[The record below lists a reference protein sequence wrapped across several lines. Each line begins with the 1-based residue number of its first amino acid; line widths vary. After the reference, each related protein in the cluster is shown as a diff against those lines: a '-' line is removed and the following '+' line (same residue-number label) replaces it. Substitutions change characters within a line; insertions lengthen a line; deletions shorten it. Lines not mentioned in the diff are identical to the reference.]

1 MSNPGSEPFIH
12 PVRVYWEDTDAGG
25 VVYHARYLAFLE
37 RARSEWMR
45 ALGRGQDA
53 MRRGHDGHEPGLVF
67 AVRAMQVDFRLPA
80 RLDDAL
86 AVSVALRECR
96 RASLVIAQEVR
107 RDGELLLDATV
118 RIASLDAAGFKPRA
132 IPVELHDQLKALEAS
147 D

>member
-1 MSNPGSEPFIH
+1 MTNPGSEPFIH

-53 MRRGHDGHEPGLVF
+53 MRRGHGLVF

-96 RASLVIAQEVR
+96 RASLVIAQEIR

>member
-1 MSNPGSEPFIH
+1 
-12 PVRVYWEDTDAGG
+12 
-25 VVYHARYLAFLE
+25 
-37 RARSEWMR
+37 
-45 ALGRGQDA
+45 
-53 MRRGHDGHEPGLVF
+53 MRRGHDGHEHGLVF

-96 RASLVIAQEVR
+96 RASLVIVQEIR

>member
-53 MRRGHDGHEPGLVF
+53 MRRGHHGHEPGLVF

-80 RLDDAL
+80 RLDDTL

-96 RASLVIAQEVR
+96 RASLVIAQEIR